1 MNRIKRENKEGAMG
15 VGALIVFIAMV
26 LVAAVAA
33 SVLID
38 TANQLQQ
45 QAQRTGDE
53 AIREV
58 SSSFKVQDAYG
69 VNYSS
74 GAFTNA
80 EDGKIEE
87 INLKLSLAA
96 GANPQDL
103 NQTVIQIQSD
113 EDEVNLQAAEWN
125 DTADEAAADGEHY
138 GWEPIIKQESEN
150 YDSSFVES
158 GDLYKLTI
166 NLTAEDDSGS
176 QIIGTLGT
184 QANLDINIIPK
195 HGTPTY
201 EEVVTPSAITTKI
214 VDL

>member
-1 MNRIKRENKEGAMG
+1 MLYPKGGKTSMKRMKKEEEGAMG

-53 AIREV
+53 AIQEV
-58 SSSFKVQDAYG
+58 SSSFKVQDVYG
-69 VNYSS
+69 E
-74 GAFTNA
+74 T
-80 EDGKIEE
+80 DGDNESVEE
-87 INLKLSLAA
+87 IHLKIGLSA

-103 NQTVIQIQSD
+103 NQTIIQVQSAD
-113 EDEVNLQAAEWN
+113 GEVNLQAAE
-125 DTADEAAADGEHY
+125 DASD
-138 GWEPIIKQESEN
+138 EN
-150 YDSSFVES
+150 YGYEGIISQEGNDDDSFVEP
-158 GDLYKLTI
+158 GDLYKISIDL
-166 NLTAEDDSGS
+166 S
-176 QIIGTLGT
+176 QITEIDVLGT
-184 QANLDINIIPK
+184 QARLDINIIPK

-201 EEVVTPSAITTKI
+201 EQITTPSTITTNI